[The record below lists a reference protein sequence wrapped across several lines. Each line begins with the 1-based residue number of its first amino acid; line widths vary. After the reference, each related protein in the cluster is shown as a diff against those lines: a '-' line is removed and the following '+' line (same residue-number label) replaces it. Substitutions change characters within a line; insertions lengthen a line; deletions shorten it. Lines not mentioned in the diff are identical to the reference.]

1 MLTLQVLPDEMTIC
15 KVKDL
20 AQIDLTKELVFVG
33 KTDEEL
39 SLVCKTADAPA
50 ETTERDDGW
59 RAIRFAGK
67 LDLTLTGIMSK
78 LAWSLAAYS
87 IEIAPIA
94 TFNTDYVLVR
104 KEKLDL
110 AIRSLKDEEYKI
122 EKL

>member
-20 AQIDLTKELVFVG
+20 AQIDLSKELVFVG

-39 SLVCKTADAPA
+39 SLVCKTADA
-50 ETTERDDGW
+50 
-59 RAIRFAGK
+59 RFAGK

-110 AIRSLKDEEYKI
+110 AIRILKDEEYRI

>member
-20 AQIDLTKELVFVG
+20 AQIDLSKELVFVG

-39 SLVCKTADAPA
+39 SLVCKTEDAPA

-110 AIRSLKDEEYKI
+110 AIRILKDEEYKI

>member
-20 AQIDLTKELVFVG
+20 AQIDLSKELVFVG

-50 ETTERDDGW
+50 ETTE
-59 RAIRFAGK
+59 IY
-67 LDLTLTGIMSK
+67 LTLTGIMSK

-110 AIRSLKDEEYKI
+110 AIRILKDEEYKI

>member
-20 AQIDLTKELVFVG
+20 AQIDLSKELVFVG

-39 SLVCKTADAPA
+39 SLVCKTPDAPA

-59 RAIRFAGK
+59 RAFRFAGK

-110 AIRSLKDEEYKI
+110 AIRILKDEEYKI

>member
-20 AQIDLTKELVFVG
+20 AQIDLSKELVFVG

-39 SLVCKTADAPA
+39 SLVCRTEDVPAD
-50 ETTERDDGW
+50 TVEREDGW

-67 LDLTLTGIMSK
+67 LDLSLTGIMSK
-78 LAWSLAAYS
+78 LSWVLAAYS
-87 IEIAPIA
+87 VEIAPIA
-94 TFNTDYVLVR
+94 TFNTDYVLV
-104 KEKLDL
+104 KGEKLDL
-110 AIRSLKDEEYKI
+110 ALRVLKDADYKI

>member
-20 AQIDLTKELVFVG
+20 AQIDLSKELVFVG

-39 SLVCKTADAPA
+39 SLVCRTEDVPAD
-50 ETTERDDGW
+50 TVEREDGW

-67 LDLTLTGIMSK
+67 LDLSLTGIMSK
-78 LAWSLAAYS
+78 LSWVLAAYS
-87 IEIAPIA
+87 VEIAPIA
-94 TFNTDYVLVR
+94 TFNTDYVLV
-104 KEKLDL
+104 KGEKLDL
-110 AIRSLKDEEYKI
+110 ALRVLKDEDYKI